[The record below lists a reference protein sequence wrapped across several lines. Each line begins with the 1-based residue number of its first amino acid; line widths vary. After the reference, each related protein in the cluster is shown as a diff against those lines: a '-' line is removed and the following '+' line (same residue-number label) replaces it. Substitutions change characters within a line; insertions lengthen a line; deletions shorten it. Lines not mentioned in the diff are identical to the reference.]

1 MRKSIFGWIWGSIA
15 FVFLLISFYST
26 HMGSELDKQL
36 QSNQESLLRLQQEKY
51 LLNKEIGGLDSK
63 KQAVLIENKE
73 SLLDKLVQD
82 EFAVQTAGLGL
93 QDLKNDFTTF
103 QSYMAGAGLFLTIA
117 AIAITYSLSSKPKN
131 KSNQLEERRLVSG
144 QGIYIPANQEQ
155 LARDINH
162 EVEKYL
168 KESGKK

>member
-1 MRKSIFGWIWGSIA
+1 
-15 FVFLLISFYST
+15 
-26 HMGSELDKQL
+26 
-36 QSNQESLLRLQQEKY
+36 
-51 LLNKEIGGLDSK
+51 
-63 KQAVLIENKE
+63 
-73 SLLDKLVQD
+73 
-82 EFAVQTAGLGL
+82 
-93 QDLKNDFTTF
+93 
-103 QSYMAGAGLFLTIA
+103 MAGAGLFLTIA